1 MGAPGFKGQG
11 ATLDKDSKWTAHDG
25 TPINDPKLVA
35 GLDAALK
42 QQLSKPMT
50 VRLIPQK
57 ELDAAAAADAAQQA
71 QAKVD
76 GETPVLSTKKNASVK
91 IKVDPNR
98 RPDF

>member
-1 MGAPGFKGQG
+1 
-11 ATLDKDSKWTAHDG
+11 
-25 TPINDPKLVA
+25 
-35 GLDAALK
+35 
-42 QQLSKPMT
+42 MT